1 MKLLFVL
8 KCGRDKYSECL
19 LEEHEQGNEIDVFE
33 LSGDIDFKD
42 FLDKVESCDK
52 LLNV

>member
-19 LEEHEQGNEIDVFE
+19 LEEYAEGNEIDVFD
-33 LSGDIDFKD
+33 LSGDIDYKD
-42 FLDKVESCDK
+42 LLDKVESCDK